1 MPPAPKRESQRRRR
15 NKVEPA
21 TRAPSDGTVYGE
33 PLEGEH
39 SEQARRFWEAL
50 RTSGQAQ
57 FYEPSDW
64 AVAELIV
71 VAIDSFIARPSA
83 MMLASLNSS
92 MSALLVTEADRR
104 RAKLELDKTAPA
116 PVVDDVAELDDFR
129 LRLAN

>member
-21 TRAPSDGTVYGE
+21 TRAASDGTVYGVA
-33 PLEGEH
+33 LEGEH
-39 SEQARRFWEAL
+39 SEQAQRFWEAL

-57 FYEPSDW
+57 FYEDSDW
-64 AVAELIV
+64 AMAELIV
-71 VAIDSFIARPSA
+71 VAIDAFIARPSA
-83 MMLASLNSS
+83 MMLASLNSA
-92 MSALLVTEADRR
+92 MSGLLVTEADRR
-104 RAKLELDKTAPA
+104 RAKLELDKAPAA